1 MSMRKNHYTKWYVLP
16 VMARMEDGV
25 LLGKEPKGIGYPG
38 DVDDPNNGD
47 LYIPVLSTRA
57 GWRRNREWLRR
68 YAENTG
74 ALWSFLQW
82 KNHWPLLRRCFGRH
96 LKPVMRELIT
106 EFNIQD
112 EDARSILSW
121 DTTRF
126 PNPREPEASHIYD
139 IEEGC

>member
-1 MSMRKNHYTKWYVLP
+1 MKKNHYTKWY
-16 VMARMEDGV
+16 AIETAGDGYKYKF
-25 LLGKEPKGIGYPG
+25 LLNAEPKGIGYPRDCWRG
-38 DVDDPNNGD
+38 EDD
-47 LYIPVLSTRA
+47 YYPVLSTRV
-57 GWRRNREWLRR
+57 GWRKNREWLRR

-82 KNHWPLLRRCFGRH
+82 KNHWPLLKRCFGKH

-106 EFNIQD
+106 EFEIQD

-126 PNPREPEASHIYD
+126 PNPREPEVSHIWD
-139 IEEGC
+139 IEEGR